1 MGLFRVADHAWRYY
15 CAERLE
21 ILPADFGVRMGT
33 VMELKALDEDGL
45 KRRQDAFMGMQH
57 GMLPLAEKEA
67 RTWRTGRSC

>member
-1 MGLFRVADHAWRYY
+1 MR
-15 CAERLE
+15 
-21 ILPADFGVRMGT
+21 T